1 MIVRRLQVEEGFLD
15 GLDVEFVPGLN
26 VVIGSRGVGKTSL
39 IELLRF
45 GFGVAGYTDSSQRAA
60 EAHARSVLDSG
71 RVTITVEDQGETL
84 KLVRSASEDRARVVG
99 SRQIGKPIVLSQNE
113 VEQIGLAADS
123 RMRLLDGFRHD
134 ASRVNS
140 AEDAALGMVASL
152 SAEIYSVVR
161 AMLGT
166 RERLAAMQE
175 LEPALEAARSEED
188 ALTESVKA
196 SEPQRERLDALS
208 KLAGTTEVRR
218 DAFETARG
226 RLQQW
231 VDRLRTARGAVPTLT
246 MPTAAGDP
254 GAMNQVAEA
263 TAAAA
268 TGLDEILTEL
278 VGALGELTTEAQ
290 DAQSSLVEMQDEA
303 RELRRS
309 VDQLAEG
316 AGKAAQKVATIQS
329 QLAHRAALKEEVAQE
344 RSQIAELQ
352 KRRSDE
358 LERLEAARVQRSQE
372 RTAAAARINNAL
384 GPVVHVRL
392 AHDAGVDSYAAA
404 IAELLQGS
412 GLHYN
417 NLAPQLAKRMS
428 PREFVELVESGNVE
442 SLSSLAGISQ
452 DRASRV
458 VASADKPSL
467 GQVLTAP
474 IDDYVEITL
483 LDESVPKPTQTL
495 STGQRCTAVLPILL
509 LHDERVLILDQPE
522 DHLDNAYVVETLVR
536 SLRKR
541 SSASQAIVATHNAN
555 IPVLADAQRVL
566 VMGSD
571 GRRGFV
577 RLTAPLADSAVV
589 TAISQVMEGGAEA
602 FRLRAEFY
610 AEHLTDDS

>member
-45 GFGVAGYTDSSQRAA
+45 GFGVAGYTDSSQRVA
-60 EAHARSVLDSG
+60 EAHALSVLDSG
-71 RVTITVEDQGETL
+71 RVTITVQDQGETL
-84 KLVRSASEDRARVVG
+84 KLVRSASEDRPRVVG

-123 RMRLLDGFRHD
+123 RMRLLDGFRHG

-175 LEPALEAARSEED
+175 LEPALEAARSEEN

-226 RLQQW
+226 RLEQW
-231 VDRLRTARGAVPTLT
+231 VDRLRTARRAVPTLT

-263 TAAAA
+263 TAAAT
-268 TGLDEILTEL
+268 TGLDEILAEL
-278 VGALGELTTEAQ
+278 VGALGALTTEAQ

-316 AGKAAQKVATIQS
+316 AGKAAQKVAAIQS

-358 LERLEAARVQRSQE
+358 LERLEAARAQRSQE
-372 RTAAAARINNAL
+372 RTAVAARINNVL

-392 AHDAGVDSYAAA
+392 DHDAGVESYAAA

-417 NLAPQLAKRMS
+417 NLAPQLAERMS
-428 PREFVELVESGNVE
+428 PREFVELVESGDVE

-474 IDDYVEITL
+474 IDDHVEITL

-522 DHLDNAYVVETLVR
+522 DHLDNAYVVATLVR

-541 SSASQAIVATHNAN
+541 TSASQTIVATHNAN

-577 RLTAPLADSAVV
+577 RLAAPLADSAVV

-610 AEHLTDDS
+610 AEHLVDDS